1 MINQEI
7 LKYLQTSSDIS
18 IEAISGLN
26 NSLISELSN
35 AMFSNVQPLYPTVES
50 SDILETIEYFLNSI
64 SSSTALELSLNEF
77 PEALIS
83 KIQKDIDSILK
94 KYKTELTYFPDGLD
108 DYSKKLLEPYSE
120 RIQKICEPLIKNQ
133 YNNMLDQKTW
143 NNKPESDN
151 STVLNFDNIPEIFR
165 NMKTLNIIGV
175 QPMNGPIGLNMHKDI
190 TDNGIIFKD
199 ITVEARSRR
208 SRRMMGDDIS
218 ILSNEFDNEMLN
230 IISDKIQPLTIN
242 DSSFENIVS
251 KMADDFKTSLS
262 ILLSKKLYDKHKEFL
277 DSAQDWIVTIY
288 DGQLVRKDDVDG
300 RNDCIITKNV
310 PNNDISSGIIF
321 SPFASIMNVGN
332 LILESGEVVQSTMTR
347 FGLTVLDNLNEYYKI
362 IYVD

>member
-208 SRRMMGDDIS
+208 SRRMMGEDTAILAQEYDDEMLYI
-218 ILSNEFDNEMLN
+218 IFDNT
-230 IISDKIQPLTIN
+230 QPLLTM
-242 DSSFENIVS
+242 DSSFGNIVS
-251 KMADDFKTSLS
+251 KIADDFDSPISML
-262 ILLSKKLYDKHKEFL
+262 ISKDLYMKHQDFL
-277 DSAQDWIVTIY
+277 DSKQDWIISIFA
-288 DGQLVRKDDVDG
+288 GNLVKVDDCVDG
-300 RNDCIITKNV
+300 RNGCIITKPSDDMSN
-310 PNNDISSGIIF
+310 GIIF
-321 SPFASIMNVGN
+321 SPYVPIINVGTIFN
-332 LILESGEVVQSTMTR
+332 ESGGTEEATMTR
-347 FGLTVLDNLNEYYKI
+347 FGLTVSPNIKDSYKL